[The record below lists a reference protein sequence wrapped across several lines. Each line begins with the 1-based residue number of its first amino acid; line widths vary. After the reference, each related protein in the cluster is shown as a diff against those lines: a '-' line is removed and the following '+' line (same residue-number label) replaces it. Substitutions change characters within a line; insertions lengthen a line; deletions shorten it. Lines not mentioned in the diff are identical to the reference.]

1 MTHLDDQIAKHIQEM
16 VRRATR
22 KLGEH
27 QELLSKPDTLN
38 RIVQGL
44 RRGPNYFYDLIP
56 PRHLPPRDD
65 RSET

>member
-1 MTHLDDQIAKHIQEM
+1 MTHLDDQVAKHIQEM
-16 VRRATR
+16 VRRASR

-27 QELLSKPDTLN
+27 QEPLSKPDTLN

-44 RRGPNYFYDLIP
+44 RRDPNYFYDLIP
-56 PRHLPPRDD
+56 PRRHPLRDD